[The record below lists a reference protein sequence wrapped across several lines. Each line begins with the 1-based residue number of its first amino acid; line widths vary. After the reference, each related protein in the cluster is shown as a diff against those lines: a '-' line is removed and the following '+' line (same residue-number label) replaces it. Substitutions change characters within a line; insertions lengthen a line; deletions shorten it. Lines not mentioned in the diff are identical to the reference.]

1 MLKNAI
7 RIAFFGPQGVLDSA
21 KLGQVAPKLAQ
32 VGPTLGSSWHLGAM
46 LRSSCR
52 HLAVL
57 TRLVAVLA
65 RSWGALGAIL
75 AHLGASWGRLGAI
88 FEPSWGLLGPS

>member
-1 MLKNAI
+1 MPKNAI
-7 RIAFFGPQGVLDSA
+7 RIAFLGPQGILDSA

-32 VGPTLGSSWHLGAM
+32 VGPKLGSSWHLQTM
-46 LRSSCR
+46 LRSSC
-52 HLAVL
+52 HQLTVL
-57 TRLVAVLA
+57 TRLVTVLE

-88 FEPSWGLLGPS
+88 LETAWGLLGPS

>member
-57 TRLVAVLA
+57 TRLVVILA
-65 RSWGALGAIL
+65 RSWGSLGASL
-75 AHLGASWGRLGAI
+75 AHLFWGKTRL
-88 FEPSWGLLGPS
+88 ELCSS